1 MNAET
6 NSLQMIVAAND
17 NPGFVVISISTHC
30 ITWIRRILLPMECIG
45 CPIDKGFAYI

>member
-30 ITWIRRILLPMECIG
+30 ITELSPDLRGQREKPRQDWLRSEHL
-45 CPIDKGFAYI
+45 

>member
-1 MNAET
+1 MVERREKRLEVLA
-6 NSLQMIVAAND
+6 
-17 NPGFVVISISTHC
+17 